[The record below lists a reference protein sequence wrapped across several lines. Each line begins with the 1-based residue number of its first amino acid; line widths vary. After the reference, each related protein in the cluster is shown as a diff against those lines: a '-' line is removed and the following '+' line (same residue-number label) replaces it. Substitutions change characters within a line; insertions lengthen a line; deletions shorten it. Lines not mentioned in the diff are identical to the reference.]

1 MSAGGMRVNTASGT
15 APKLDDVV
23 PVRLLGISGAV
34 VVRCR
39 VAWVKDA
46 SEELSWTTKLR
57 RLVGGTRKEIGL
69 EFVDLSPEARQV
81 ISEVGA
87 AAGKNETIRP
97 DIERFRKSAA

>member
-1 MSAGGMRVNTASGT
+1 MSAGGMRVTTASGL
-15 APKLDDVV
+15 APKVDDVV
-23 PVRLLGISGAV
+23 AVRLVGISGEV
-34 VVRCR
+34 QVRCR

-46 SEELSWTTKLR
+46 SAEGSWTAHLR

-81 ISEVGA
+81 ITEIGA

-97 DIERFRKSAA
+97 DIERFRHNAA